1 MNRIICLN
9 QSSIVSDASRVAL
22 NVDKSNFFP
31 IVGINAVSTAESYQL
46 SLVVTTASGVRLYY
60 TTADNNSS
68 NVRPHNLT
76 LQHVRLP
83 PGFAA
88 SSPAGRPSK
97 VHMSCYQNG
106 TLLLACAQNES
117 TDQLWVLSGDSF
129 PFQVRSLNSTP
140 HVLRKEC
147 VRSEKRVHGKACT
160 RKSVSSEK
168 RAFIKAC
175 ALQRVSS
182 KSVRSKKRELKKA

>member
-1 MNRIICLN
+1 M
-9 QSSIVSDASRVAL
+9 AL

-88 SSPAGRPSK
+88 SSPVGRPSK
-97 VHMSCYQNG
+97 VHISCYQNG
-106 TLLLACAQNES
+106 TLLLTLLAKKNVDSLQLQSQLKVLQICHEKCEKLEIEYLNEFCKKLSAQQQRMEMDINLMNADWNQIVDKYEVKNAKKS
-117 TDQLWVLSGDSF
+117 M
-129 PFQVRSLNSTP
+129 
-140 HVLRKEC
+140 K
-147 VRSEKRVHGKACT
+147 GKN
-160 RKSVSSEK
+160 
-168 RAFIKAC
+168 
-175 ALQRVSS
+175 
-182 KSVRSKKRELKKA
+182 

>member
-1 MNRIICLN
+1 MRSQRRALIKARAHKGVRSQRRPLKNVNKLSRIFFQGTDGQGLNRIICLN

-140 HVLRKEC
+140 YVFRKKC
-147 VRSEKRVHGKACT
+147 VHS
-160 RKSVSSEK
+160 
-168 RAFIKAC
+168 
-175 ALQRVSS
+175 
-182 KSVRSKKRELKKA
+182 